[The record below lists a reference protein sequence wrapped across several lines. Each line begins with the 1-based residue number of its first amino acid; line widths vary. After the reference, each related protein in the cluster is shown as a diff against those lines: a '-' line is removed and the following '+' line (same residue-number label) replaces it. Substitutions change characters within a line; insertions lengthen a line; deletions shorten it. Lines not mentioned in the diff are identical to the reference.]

1 MLPPITEHPY
11 DPRNTQDV
19 ILSILMVSTIPYQ
32 AWGWVF
38 HAATL
43 ALVLVIVIKPQKS
56 GRLVA
61 AYFGLNYL
69 IIAGLQT
76 HAITDQY
83 GYAVHTGALVATALI
98 GILWLVVALRGTLGA
113 SFKGVPPWRWF
124 LLPLALLVFWSP
136 VAVKDGAIIPNFDP
150 RLLLTSVDYGLTY
163 CFMTPV
169 FLFLLI
175 LFYPEVDKF
184 TLRVTAFNGLIYGI
198 LNLSHW
204 SDPARYWIGVMHIP
218 LIVLPLVALMLPR
231 LERGAV

>member
-1 MLPPITEHPY
+1 MIKPLTHRRWFYPLVYFVLILLSMLPPITEHPY
-11 DPRNTQDV
+11 DPRATQDV

-43 ALVLVIVIKPQKS
+43 ALVLVIVFKPQKS

-83 GYAVHTGALVATALI
+83 GFAVHTGSLVVAALI

-136 VAVKDGAIIPNFDP
+136 VAVVLSEQFSYPICSRKVI
-150 RLLLTSVDYGLTY
+150 TY
-163 CFMTPV
+163 
-169 FLFLLI
+169 
-175 LFYPEVDKF
+175 
-184 TLRVTAFNGLIYGI
+184 
-198 LNLSHW
+198 
-204 SDPARYWIGVMHIP
+204 
-218 LIVLPLVALMLPR
+218 
-231 LERGAV
+231 